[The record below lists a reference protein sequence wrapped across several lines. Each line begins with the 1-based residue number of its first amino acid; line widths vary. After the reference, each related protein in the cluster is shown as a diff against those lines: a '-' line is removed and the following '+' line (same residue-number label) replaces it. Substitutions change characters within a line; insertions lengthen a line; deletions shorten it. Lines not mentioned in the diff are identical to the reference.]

1 MPPRLLRHARVAALA
16 LLALAPAYANASD
29 CDLALQQARFVA
41 DEARRAF
48 DAWNYVEA
56 GYIAGSTRIPAID
69 AGRLARACGCRD
81 AVPPLDAAVVA
92 AQRANLAFNLDG
104 AQQYA
109 AEIRKQA
116 DLAQEALR
124 RCGAR

>member
-1 MPPRLLRHARVAALA
+1 MTDRAVRDACAAALA
-16 LLALAPAYANASD
+16 VLALAPALSRAAD

-48 DAWNYVEA
+48 AAPNYVEA
-56 GYIAGSTRIPAID
+56 GNIAASTRIPAID
-69 AGRLARACGCRD
+69 AAQSARACGCP
-81 AVPPLDAAVVA
+81 AAAPPLEVA
-92 AQRANLAFNLDG
+92 ITTAQRATLAFNLDG
-104 AQQYA
+104 AQSYA
-109 AEIRKQA
+109 AQIRKQA

>member
-1 MPPRLLRHARVAALA
+1 MIDRAVRSACAAVLA
-16 LLALAPAYANASD
+16 VLALAPAPSRAAD
-29 CDLALQQARFVA
+29 CSLALQQAKFVA

-48 DAWNYVEA
+48 DGWNYVEI
-56 GYIAGSTRIPAID
+56 GNIASSTRIPAID
-69 AGRLARACGCRD
+69 AAQSARACGCP
-81 AVPPLDAAVVA
+81 AAAPPLEAAVVQ
-92 AQRANLAFNLDG
+92 AQRSNVALNIDSARG
-104 AQQYA
+104 YA